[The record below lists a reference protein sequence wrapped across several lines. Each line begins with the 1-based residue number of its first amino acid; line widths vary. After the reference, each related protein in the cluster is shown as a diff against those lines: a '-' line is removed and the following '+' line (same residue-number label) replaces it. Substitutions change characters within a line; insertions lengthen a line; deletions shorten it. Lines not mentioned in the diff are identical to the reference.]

1 MKKLLI
7 ILLILGIHGP
17 AYASAERN
25 FYCTR
30 EGNIS
35 IIHYF
40 KFDKDYFY
48 WIYGE
53 KSYSDGK
60 KYWNNRTK
68 ASITSHNLIA
78 NGDDMEVLEW
88 FEFIDFGNI
97 VWKKPKGKYYSGWKF
112 YFDYKSMRF
121 LIEDWTEPQNVV
133 QYKHD
138 CVEIK
143 KRDLPK

>member
-78 NGDDMEVLEW
+78 NGDDMETLEW
-88 FEFIDFGNI
+88 FEFIDFGKI
-97 VWKKPKGKYYSGWKF
+97 VWKKPKGKYLKPSLIFNWLNELLDVTAVKF
-112 YFDYKSMRF
+112 PSSFSK
-121 LIEDWTEPQNVV
+121 V
-133 QYKHD
+133 
-138 CVEIK
+138 
-143 KRDLPK
+143 PKLFP